1 MKIETAPLT
10 ADEAGAAA
18 ALEARCF
25 SAPWSPE
32 MIEAAVM
39 QSNAVFLGAAV
50 DDVFAGHVGM
60 LCVLDEGQ
68 ICNLAVDPAFR
79 RMGVGSALLDALKTE
94 AARRG
99 LAVLMLEVRAS
110 NIAAQALYEKS
121 GFVRVGVRRG
131 FYANPRE
138 DALLYNLYLK

>member
-10 ADEAGAAA
+10 VDEADAAA

-25 SAPWSPE
+25 SAPWSRE
-32 MIEAAVM
+32 MIKAAVL
-39 QSNAVFLGAAV
+39 QSDAAFLGAAV
-50 DDVFAGHVGM
+50 DGVFAGHVGM

-68 ICNLAVDPAFR
+68 ICNLAVAPAFR
-79 RMGVGSALLDALKTE
+79 RMGVGSALLDALKTD

-110 NIAAQALYEKS
+110 NTAAQALYEKS
-121 GFVRVGVRRG
+121 GFERVGVRRG

-138 DALLYNLYLK
+138 DAFLYNLYLK

>member
-1 MKIETAPLT
+1 M
-10 ADEAGAAA
+10 DG
-18 ALEARCF
+18 
-25 SAPWSPE
+25 
-32 MIEAAVM
+32 
-39 QSNAVFLGAAV
+39 
-50 DDVFAGHVGM
+50 VFAGHVGM

-68 ICNLAVDPAFR
+68 ICNLAVAPAFR

-110 NIAAQALYEKS
+110 NTAAQALYEKS
-121 GFVRVGVRRG
+121 GFERVGVRRG

-138 DALLYNLYLK
+138 DAFLYNLYLK